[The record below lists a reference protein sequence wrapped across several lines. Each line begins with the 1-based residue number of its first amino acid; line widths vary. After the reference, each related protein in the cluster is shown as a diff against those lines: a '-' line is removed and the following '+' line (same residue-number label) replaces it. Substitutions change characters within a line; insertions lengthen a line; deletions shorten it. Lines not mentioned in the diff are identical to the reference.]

1 MQDVR
6 VDLSKQS
13 TGQHITEES
22 QSLTKNQNETYKN
35 NIQNAVAQ
43 KKDLALQID
52 NSPPS
57 YLDLLPF
64 YLPFGIFCIMFYID
78 YYYQNPFIVVW
89 LAYVAI
95 PIADYTLPVDHK
107 NIPENRIK
115 AYERDWRFMVPVYLV
130 WLIDVGIYFWILYSV
145 SIGQI
150 AQTPASFVIYVI
162 SYAQPGAINAT
173 IGHEL
178 IHRKEKIHK
187 IFGTLSY
194 SKMLYSHFLIQH
206 IVSHHKK
213 VSTPE
218 DPSSAR
224 MNESLYEFYWR
235 AIPAGYVEVWDIEQ
249 KRLAREGVSPFN
261 PLRNRIL
268 LFNILHIAYLG
279 LIFQI
284 FGLHTVCFHLVYS
297 LIITLMFEAVN
308 YLEHYGLSRKKDAN
322 GNYES
327 VNIKHSWNAPQMI
340 TNWILFKLQRHS
352 DHHAYSYKPYQI
364 LDSFPE
370 SPMLP
375 YGYSVSLVLSFF
387 PYIWKKVHNPL
398 AVATNN
404 DTKITEEEKR
414 ELDKWIIG
422 TLIGVSIVLTYI
434 TFIMIGFKST

>member
-1 MQDVR
+1 
-6 VDLSKQS
+6 
-13 TGQHITEES
+13 
-22 QSLTKNQNETYKN
+22 
-35 NIQNAVAQ
+35 
-43 KKDLALQID
+43 
-52 NSPPS
+52 
-57 YLDLLPF
+57 
-64 YLPFGIFCIMFYID
+64 MFYVE
-78 YYYQNPFIVVW
+78 YYYKNPFIIVW

-95 PIADYTLPVDHK
+95 PIADYVLPIDHY
-107 NIPENRIK
+107 NLPENRVR
-115 AYERDWRFMVPVYLV
+115 AYEKDWRFLIPVYLV
-130 WLIDVGIYFWILYSV
+130 WIIDVGIYFALLYSV
-145 SIGQI
+145 SVGKV
-150 AQTPASFVIYVI
+150 AETPTSFVIYAI
-162 SYAQPGAINAT
+162 SYAQPGAINAV

-178 IHRKEKIHK
+178 IHRKEKVHK
-187 IFGTLSY
+187 VFGTLAY

-218 DPSSAR
+218 DPSTAR

-235 AIPAGYVEVWDIEQ
+235 AIPQGYVEVWDIEK
-249 KRLAREGVSPFN
+249 KRLEREGASPFN

-268 LFNILHIAYLG
+268 LFNILHAAYIG
-279 LIFQI
+279 IIYTI
-284 FGLHTVCFHLVYS
+284 FGLHTMCFHLVYS
-297 LIITLMFEAVN
+297 FVITLMFEAVN
-308 YLEHYGLSRKKDAN
+308 YLEHYGLMRKQDAN

-352 DHHAYSYKPYQI
+352 DHHAYAYKPYQI

-404 DTKITEEEKR
+404 DTKITEEEKKD
-414 ELDKWIIG
+414 LDKWILG
-422 TLIGVSIVLTYI
+422 TLIGVSIALSYI
-434 TFIMIGFKST
+434 TFFLIGFNRAM